1 MGRGQQPASK
11 AEVRFVGASKVES
24 QTLRSDLS
32 ITSSCNANFVF
43 IGMGLIS
50 SMDPSALTIIEL
62 VWIRVQFVWIRV

>member
-32 ITSSCNANFVF
+32 ITSNANFVF